1 MNPLVFSAGA
11 KAIGALAF
19 VAVVAVGAYRAGH
32 RHAADAAQAE
42 LSASGIPAVRSA
54 DAVGAGHGRQ

>member
-19 VAVVAVGAYRAGH
+19 VAAAAR
-32 RHAADAAQAE
+32 AAD